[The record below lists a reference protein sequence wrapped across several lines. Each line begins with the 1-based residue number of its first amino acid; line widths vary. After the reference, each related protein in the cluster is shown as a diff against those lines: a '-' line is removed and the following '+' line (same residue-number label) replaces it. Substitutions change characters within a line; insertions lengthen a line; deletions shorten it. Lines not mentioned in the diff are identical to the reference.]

1 MKNFLVLIIF
11 FLISNN
17 VFANIIITN
26 YDEKVAFTNYGREV
40 ETRVKIKV
48 QFDDVNKYFK
58 EWKYIFDE
66 SLDVEVIDSKVIGKK
81 YTTNFNK
88 NNNELSFKFD
98 NAVNGNLL
106 EFIFKYKIKNKTQ
119 LQYIR
124 SEFVSI
130 PSFAKGAN
138 GTLTVMIPRNLA
150 VYSLNRKFI
159 QNGNIYTWKGIVPQG
174 GFTDFFYLTLKKAKW
189 QVELLSEIVANDNIS
204 NLDMIIPLYF
214 KNGNNNID
222 YYKVE
227 TNYPE
232 IYVSIK
238 ENNDS
243 IEASFNNINNRF
255 FQMKVSAIL
264 NNDYDNRVWIK
275 LRPQNYLSIDRNLAY
290 KLKNLAYQ
298 IISNS
303 KQDELFYVLLAQ
315 WVHENIEYD
324 LNYLGKDMTTEEIL
338 QIKRGV
344 CIHYAQLYND
354 LLRSYGIPSV
364 VVSGISYNID
374 ENKFEN
380 HAWNLV
386 YTNGDWRAIDPTWG
400 IYSGVLPVSHI
411 FLYFE
416 NRPAIKYSL
425 YGKPTI
431 TLQSNIQKNIKFINV
446 SY

>member
-11 FLISNN
+11 FLISHN
-17 VFANIIITN
+17 VFANVIITN

-106 EFIFKYKIKNKTQ
+106 EFIFKYKIKNESQ

-124 SEFVSI
+124 NEFVSI

-138 GTLTVMIPRNLA
+138 GTLMVVIPRNLA

-159 QNGNIYTWKGIVPQG
+159 QNGNIYTWKGVVPQG

-232 IYVSIK
+232 NYVSIK

-255 FQMKVSAIL
+255 FQIKVSAIL

-275 LRPQNYLSIDRNLAY
+275 LRPQDYLSIDRNLAY

-298 IISNS
+298 IISNL
-303 KQDELFYVLLAQ
+303 KQNELFYVLLAQ

-431 TLQSNIQKNIKFINV
+431 TLQSNIQKNIKFINE

>member
-11 FLISNN
+11 FLISHN

-26 YDEKVAFTNYGREV
+26 YDEKVEFTNYGREV

-106 EFIFKYKIKNKTQ
+106 EFIFKYKIKNESQ

-124 SEFVSI
+124 NEFVSI
-130 PSFAKGAN
+130 PAFAKGAN
-138 GTLTVMIPRNLA
+138 GTLMVVIPRNLA
-150 VYSLNRKFI
+150 VYSLNRKFT

-232 IYVSIK
+232 NYVSIK

-275 LRPQNYLSIDRNLAY
+275 LRPQDYLSIDRKLAY
-290 KLKNLAYQ
+290 NLKNLAYQ

-303 KQDELFYVLLAQ
+303 KQNELFYVLLAQ

-338 QIKRGV
+338 QTKKGV

-364 VVSGISYNID
+364 LVSGISYNID

-380 HAWNLV
+380 HAWNLI

-431 TLQSNIQKNIKFINV
+431 TLQSNIQKNIKFINE